1 MADATN
7 TSVANTTAR
16 KARGRPF
23 KPGNNANPAGRPKG
37 SRNKIAE
44 SFIHAMSQDFEVHG
58 ELVIARVREEM
69 PAAYLKLAADLV
81 PKDINIEH
89 NIDAMFLIALQNMAG
104 R

>member
-1 MADATN
+1 M
-7 TSVANTTAR
+7 TTTVPETTGG
-16 KARGRPF
+16 KQKRPSRF
-23 KPGNNANPAGRPKG
+23 QKGQSGNPAGRPKG

-44 SFIHAMSQDFEVHG
+44 SFISAMAADFDEHG
-58 ELVIARVREEM
+58 VEVIARVRNEM